1 MFGEVYLDARR
12 GILRCLV
19 RRTAIIDMVNRD
31 VRRGVPAYNTVQY
44 QRTIPY
50 NTSVQYRTIPVY
62 NTVQYQCTIPYNTV
76 QYQCT
81 IPYNTVQY
89 QCTIPYN
96 TSVQYRTI
104 PAYNTVQYRRTIP
117 AYNTVQYRTIPAY
130 NTAMLG
136 LVYRNVWRVV
146 LWCTAMLAVAYR
158 TAMLGVA
165 YRNTR
170 RLNGFSADDSVGWLV
185 EYCFTSTETVGLLG
199 TGAQDVHLDFHTA
212 PDL

>member
-62 NTVQYQCTIPYNTV
+62 NTVQYRTIPVYNTV
-76 QYQCT
+76 QYQR
-81 IPYNTVQY
+81 
-89 QCTIPYN
+89 TIPYN
-96 TSVQYRTI
+96 TS
-104 PAYNTVQYRRTIP
+104 
-117 AYNTVQYRTIPAY
+117 VQYRTIPAY

-185 EYCFTSTETVGLLG
+185 ECCFASTETVGLLG